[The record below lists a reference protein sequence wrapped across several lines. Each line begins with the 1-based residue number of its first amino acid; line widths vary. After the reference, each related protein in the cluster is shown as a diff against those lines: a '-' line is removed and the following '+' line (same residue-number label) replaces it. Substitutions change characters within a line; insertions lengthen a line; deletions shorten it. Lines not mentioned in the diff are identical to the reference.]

1 MPFRSFPGGRACVT
15 TGPVSRILSPSRKAG
30 RGTVI
35 PLGPTSRWGS
45 SDLPGSWTRRA
56 GPCPPPVLSRPSL
69 AGRESSAEQAGG
81 SSPIWSCSVW
91 GLPCP
96 AHYCPGGA
104 LLPHLFTLT
113 PTNRGGMFSVALSVG
128 PPLKASLPD
137 VIRHT
142 ALWSSDFPPPP
153 RAASPKRTSARQER
167 PSGPLATLDYMRW
180 PRRAFRR
187 SGRGPALPAW
197 FPHIPLYP
205 ASQPIG
211 VPAF

>member
-1 MPFRSFPGGRACVT
+1 MSEPRAEILSPRSGRRTSSHPNLRLASVLT

-56 GPCPPPVLSRPSL
+56 GPCPDVPGLLPYLVLLRVGF
-69 AGRESSAEQAGG
+69 A
-81 SSPIWSCSVW
+81 
-91 GLPCP
+91 LPR
-96 AHYCPGGA
+96 A
-104 LLPHLFTLT
+104 LLPGRCALT
-113 PTNRGGMFSVALSVG
+113 APFHPYPDESGRYVFCGTFRRSALEGEPPGCYPAHCSMEFGLSSPVARCFAEANV
-128 PPLKASLPD
+128 
-137 VIRHT
+137 
-142 ALWSSDFPPPP
+142 
-153 RAASPKRTSARQER
+153 RAARATVRSACHL
-167 PSGPLATLDYMRW
+167 GLYATE
-180 PRRAFRR
+180 PRRAF
-187 SGRGPALPAW
+187 SPVWADPALPAW